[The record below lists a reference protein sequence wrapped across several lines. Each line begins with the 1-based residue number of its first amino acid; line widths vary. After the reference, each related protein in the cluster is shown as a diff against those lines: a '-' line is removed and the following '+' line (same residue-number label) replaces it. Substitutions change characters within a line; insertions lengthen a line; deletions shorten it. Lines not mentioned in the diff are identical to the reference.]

1 MMEPTDSSAS
11 KGASG
16 PASAESLAVSLLLA
30 GYIVRITKVSGLGR
44 TSHGGTVLR
53 QGNLL
58 QNPTRAT
65 AFTAVIDRRSGN
77 SEWRLVLKVF
87 HGVPRDITVLGGRRE
102 TSIQV
107 PPQPCIEP
115 IQLSPRASDFE
126 WLRKLLSDRYDGMA
140 VPLLP
145 EKKVIGHQGADFIQV
160 RSPLVAPGCR

>member
-30 GYIVRITKVSGLGR
+30 GYIARITKISGLGR
-44 TSHGGTVLR
+44 TSHGGAVLR
-53 QGNLL
+53 QGNLVH
-58 QNPTRAT
+58 NPTRAT
-65 AFTAVIDRRSGN
+65 AFTTVIDRRSGN
-77 SEWRLVLKVF
+77 SKWRLVLEVF
-87 HGVPRDITVLGGRRE
+87 HGLPRDITVFGGRRE

-107 PPQPCIEP
+107 IQPRIEP
-115 IQLSPRASDFE
+115 IQFSPQASDFE

-160 RSPLVAPGCR
+160 RYPLFAPWCH